1 MLLQEAA
8 EPEYFL
14 VRDGEPV
21 LEFCHC
27 DVPGGPFLRAD
38 RYGSPQAVGLGA
50 AVAARLRFENRAF
63 QAHPATSRGKP
74 PPIACCAIEGYRCS
88 RDFRSR
94 PRKDT
99 VTGRTRC
106 LGGRVALVTGAGRGI
121 GAATARALT
130 AAGVRVV
137 VSDVDGQAATA
148 TAERIGGQASAV
160 RLDVADRPAFTAA
173 LDDIEH
179 TLGPLDILINNAAV
193 LPVSPLAD
201 EPDTA
206 TTRQLE
212 INLHGVIHGT
222 REAVRRMRPRGTG
235 HIINVSS
242 AAGIV
247 GLPGAATYSATKYG
261 VIGLSEAVR
270 AELRGTGV
278 NISYVVMSFI
288 RTDMTAGFET
298 SRLMK
303 PIPAETVA
311 AAIIHTLRRPRF
323 DVFVPHRLAAM
334 HYTVKRL
341 LPRAVG
347 EPALRLLRA
356 DRVVLAALSAPERA
370 AYEQRICPPR

>member
-1 MLLQEAA
+1 
-8 EPEYFL
+8 
-14 VRDGEPV
+14 
-21 LEFCHC
+21 
-27 DVPGGPFLRAD
+27 
-38 RYGSPQAVGLGA
+38 
-50 AVAARLRFENRAF
+50 
-63 QAHPATSRGKP
+63 
-74 PPIACCAIEGYRCS
+74 
-88 RDFRSR
+88 
-94 PRKDT
+94 
-99 VTGRTRC
+99 VTGQTRR
-106 LGGRVALVTGAGRGI
+106 LAGRVALVTGAGRGI
-121 GAATARALT
+121 GAATSRALA

-148 TAERIGGQASAV
+148 TAEQIGGLARAM

-173 LDDIEH
+173 LDDVEH
-179 TLGPLDILINNAAV
+179 TFGRLDILVNNAAV
-193 LPVSPLAD
+193 LPVSQLAD
-201 EPDTA
+201 EPDIA

-212 INLHGVIHGT
+212 INLHAVIHGT

-278 NISYVVMSFI
+278 NISYVVV
-288 RTDMTAGFET
+288 RLVHTDMTTGFEAA
-298 SRLMK
+298 RLMK

-311 AAIIHTLRRPRF
+311 AAIIRTLRRPRF
-323 DVFVPHRLAAM
+323 DVFVPRRLAAM

-347 EPALRLLRA
+347 EPALRLLHA
-356 DRVVLAALSAPERA
+356 DRVVLAALGNPQRA
-370 AYEQRICPPR
+370 AYERRICPPR